1 MTAPVG
7 TVLAREGGSYR
18 LLLDGREYVAILR
31 GKAKRAEDRAI
42 AGDIVTIDPATLH
55 EETLAI
61 TGVEPRRSLLARR
74 VPDGRGTRPV
84 AANVDQVVV
93 VIAAADPDPI
103 PQLMDRLLVVAEA
116 NEIPCWVV
124 VNKTDLGPAAPI
136 EAHLRASG
144 YRVLP
149 TAARAGEGVEALRA
163 ALFGRTSVLT
173 GPSGAG
179 KSSLLNALEP
189 GLGLRVG
196 AVSAKV
202 GRGTHTT
209 VTATMIPMAGGG
221 FVVDTPGFSEVGVWD
236 LARGEL
242 DSCFPEFREYV
253 GSCKYGDCLHR
264 IEPGCAIRAAVARG
278 DIPAARHDSYL
289 AILAELEGLP
299 ESWE

>member
-1 MTAPVG
+1 M
-7 TVLAREGGSYR
+7 LAREGGSYR
-18 LLLDGREYVAILR
+18 VLLDGEERVAILR
-31 GKAKRAEDRAI
+31 GKAKRLEDRAV
-42 AGDIVTIDPATLH
+42 AGDRVRIDPS
-55 EETLAI
+55 TLADETI
-61 TGVEPRRSLLARR
+61 AILGVDPRTSLLARR

-116 NEIPCWVV
+116 NEIPAWVV
-124 VNKTDLGPAAPI
+124 VNKMDLGSAEPI
-136 EAHLRASG
+136 EAHLAGSG
-144 YRVLP
+144 YRVLR
-149 TAARAGEGVEALRA
+149 TMARGEEGVEALRRE
-163 ALFGRTSVLT
+163 LLGRTTVLT

-196 AVSAKV
+196 EVSKKV

-209 VTATMIPMAGGG
+209 VTATMIPFVGGG

-236 LARGEL
+236 LVTGEL
-242 DSCFPEFREYV
+242 DSCFPEFRPYLGE
-253 GSCKYGDCLHR
+253 CRFGDCMHCT
-264 IEPGCAIRAAVARG
+264 EPRCAIRGAVEAG
-278 DIPAARHDSYL
+278 TIVAARYDSYR
-289 AILAELEGLP
+289 AILAELEALP

>member
-1 MTAPVG
+1 M
-7 TVLAREGGSYR
+7 E
-18 LLLDGREYVAILR
+18 GREYVAILR

-42 AGDIVTIDPATLH
+42 AGDVVTIDPATLQ

-61 TGVEPRRSLLARR
+61 TGVEPRSSLLARR

-124 VNKTDLGPAAPI
+124 VNKTDLAPATPI

-144 YRVLP
+144 YRVMA
-149 TAARAGEGVEALRA
+149 TAARAGTGVEALRA
-163 ALFGRTSVLT
+163 ALTGRTSVLT

-189 GLGLRVG
+189 GLGLRIG

-242 DSCFPEFREYV
+242 DSCFPEFRPFI
-253 GSCKYGDCLHR
+253 GGCKFGDCLHR
-264 IEPGCAIRAAVARG
+264 TEPGCAIRAAVADG
-278 DIPAARHDSYL
+278 AIPAARHDSYL
-289 AILAELEGLP
+289 AILAELEALP

>member
-1 MTAPVG
+1 M
-7 TVLAREGGSYR
+7 LAREGGSYR
-18 LLLDGREYVAILR
+18 ILLDGREHVAILR

-42 AGDIVTIDPATLH
+42 AGDRVTLDPTTLA

-124 VNKTDLGPAAPI
+124 VNKTDIGSAAPI
-136 EAHLRASG
+136 VEHLRATG

-149 TAARAGEGVEALRA
+149 TMARGTEGVEQLRA
-163 ALFGRTSVLT
+163 ELLSKISVLT

-189 GLGLRVG
+189 GLGLRIG

-209 VTATMIPMAGGG
+209 VTATMIPMVGGG

-242 DSCFPEFREYV
+242 DSCFPEFREFV

-264 IEPGCAIRAAVARG
+264 IEPGCAIRGAVEAG
-278 DIPAARHDSYL
+278 AIPAARHDSYL
-289 AILAELEGLP
+289 AILAELEALP

>member
-1 MTAPVG
+1 MSAPVG

-42 AGDIVTIDPATLH
+42 AGDIVTIDPATLN

-61 TGVEPRRSLLARR
+61 TGVEPRRTLLARR

-124 VNKTDLGPAAPI
+124 VNKTDLGSAAPI

-149 TAARAGEGVEALRA
+149 TAARAGEGVEELRA
-163 ALFGRTSVLT
+163 ALFGRDV
-173 GPSGAG
+173 GAHRAQRRG
-179 KSSLLNALEP
+179 EVVVAECAGARARP
-189 GLGLRVG
+189 ARRCGLREG
-196 AVSAKV
+196 RSRHPHHRHGHDDPD
-202 GRGTHTT
+202 GRGRLRGRY
-209 VTATMIPMAGGG
+209 AG
-221 FVVDTPGFSEVGVWD
+221 
-236 LARGEL
+236 LQ
-242 DSCFPEFREYV
+242 
-253 GSCKYGDCLHR
+253 
-264 IEPGCAIRAAVARG
+264 
-278 DIPAARHDSYL
+278 
-289 AILAELEGLP
+289 
-299 ESWE
+299 